1 MMSKDSILDYIKNKE
16 SNFNDATRIS
26 LYIME
31 TLLEY
36 YSVIRF
42 KFAIAE
48 VLKKGISDPTLFNV
62 YKDIIEFIG
71 D

>member
-1 MMSKDSILDYIKNKE
+1 MMSKDSVLVYIKNKE
-16 SNFNDATRIS
+16 SNSDGAARIS

-31 TLLEY
+31 TLLEC

-42 KFAIAE
+42 KFSIAKT
-48 VLKKGISDPTLFNV
+48 LKKGISDPTIFNV
-62 YKDIIEFIG
+62 YKDMIEFIG